1 MPMNVCTLLFLYFIF
16 YSCANAQE
24 IIDLGT
30 NGGTCEM
37 DFQSAPIVET
47 QVPEMFNEPSFT
59 AHLEKWTEG
68 SYTKPRPSML
78 KPYIGKSI
86 FVFGANDAA
95 SEAAAAKVQ
104 ADMGLCVDYTGL
116 KDISSFR
123 ERTKITFPVQLAND
137 YIVQVFNLKSYPVLV
152 KVKEDTVE
160 YSTDF

>member
-1 MPMNVCTLLFLYFIF
+1 MLFIA
-16 YSCANAQE
+16 SCANAQD

-30 NGGTCEM
+30 DGGTCAM
-37 DFQSAPIVET
+37 VFQSPPIVDT
-47 QVPEMFNEPSFT
+47 QVPPTSNEPSFT

-68 SYTKPRPSML
+68 TYTAARPDML

-95 SEAAAAKVQ
+95 SEAAATKVQ

-152 KVKEDTVE
+152 KVEEDSVE
-160 YSTDF
+160 YSTNF